1 MATQQNTTRDRPV
14 SHDRTESGS
23 RLIPSDA
30 FSWLLEMDDGIN
42 PKEPKIT
49 HHSAR
54 LKKSHRLADF
64 ISVGRKEFGPS
75 SISVGDGTIAG
86 ARVAK
91 TICARARARAQNSSV
106 ESSRAN
112 RGLPRM
118 ISPGHD
124 GALVGDL
131 AAARAGPWSELDAV
145 IRCRDEHLIVL
156 DRQDAI
162 ALVYQKMD
170 ALNQPLDVL
179 EM

>member
-1 MATQQNTTRDRPV
+1 MATHQNTTRARPV
-14 SHDRTESGS
+14 SLARTDSRS
-23 RLIPSDA
+23 RLVPSDA
-30 FSWLLEMDDGIN
+30 FSRLLEMDDGIN

-54 LKKSHRLADF
+54 LKKSHRSADF

-91 TICARARARAQNSSV
+91 AICSRSRARARNSSV

-118 ISPGHD
+118 ISPGPD

-162 ALVYQKMD
+162 ALVYQKMN